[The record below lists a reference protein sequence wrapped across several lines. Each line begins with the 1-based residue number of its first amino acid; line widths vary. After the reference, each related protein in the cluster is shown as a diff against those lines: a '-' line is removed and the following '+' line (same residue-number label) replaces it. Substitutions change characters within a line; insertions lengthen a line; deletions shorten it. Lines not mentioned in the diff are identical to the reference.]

1 MTDLIERIE
10 NYIQHVRPFTED
22 GQLFCEVQDEIERL
36 REQLT
41 NCSKGFDVLQNDI
54 KDADARVEKLEVVVE
69 AAHGILRAEQCS
81 REETAAIVWLKK
93 ALTALEDS

>member
-36 REQLT
+36 RGLLKYGRRPGK
-41 NCSKGFDVLQNDI
+41 SVLPYLARI
-54 KDADARVEKLEVVVE
+54 KKLEAVVRDRLE
-69 AAHGILRAEQCS
+69 SDRDWNQSAHE
-81 REETAAIVWLKK
+81 
-93 ALTALEDS
+93 ALEEDYE